1 MALTNLDKMKMLVDQ
16 TDDNLIDV
24 AGEGYVTLQWAKG
37 DLKMAKK
44 GVTDL
49 DSVGGWWIAK
59 ERCSDELGEALKGIG
74 WEETAYSLRDGGQI
88 ACYAA
93 KDIVF
98 SWIAER
104 SLTEYRVKD
113 GRDTK
118 VVRVG
123 GNVDW
128 ETLKPI
134 ATNNYVTKRLQ
145 VMIVLKGLEEF
156 EPMVITAAGSVQMC
170 LEARNRERSVKPT
183 VDAILGKALKS
194 VLKASK
200 AAPTYAFWIKV
211 GVSRDKKGEVVF
223 EERGTGTDTTH
234 MVLPMLYDVPESL
247 SKVTGDD
254 LEKHFVGD
262 FYGKF
267 TALREEALAEWVKAW
282 GENYTGEPSS
292 DNTSAAK
299 VKEEEPE
306 DMAL

>member
-1 MALTNLDKMKMLVDQ
+1 MAISNLEKMKMLVDQ

-24 AGEGYVTLQWAKG
+24 AGDGYVTLQWAKG
-37 DLKMAKK
+37 DKKMAMK

-49 DSVGGWWIAK
+49 DSTGGWWIAK
-59 ERCSDELGEALKGIG
+59 ERCSDELGEALKKIG
-74 WEETAYSLRDGGQI
+74 WEETSYSLRDGGQI
-88 ACYAA
+88 PCYAA

-98 SWIAER
+98 SWIADR

-128 ETLKPI
+128 ESLKPI

-170 LEARNRERSVKPT
+170 LDARNRHRSVKPT
-183 VDAILGKALKS
+183 VDAVLGKGFKAL
-194 VLKASK
+194 LKASK
-200 AAPTYAFWIKV
+200 AAPTCTFWVKV
-211 GVSRDKKGEVVF
+211 GVSRDEKGNVVF
-223 EERGTGTDTTH
+223 EERGTGSDTTH

-247 SKVTGDD
+247 SKLTESE
-254 LEKHFVGD
+254 LEKHLVGD
-262 FYGKF
+262 LYGKF
-267 TALREEALAEWVKAW
+267 VALREEALNEWVKAW
-282 GENYTGEPSS
+282 GEGYTGEVTG
-292 DNTSAAK
+292 DNSATAK
-299 VKEEEPE
+299 KEEEDPE
-306 DMAL
+306 DMPL

>member
-1 MALTNLDKMKMLVDQ
+1 MALSNLDKMKMMVDQ

-37 DLKMAKK
+37 DVKMANK

-59 ERCSDELGEALKGIG
+59 ERCSDELGEALKKNG
-74 WEETAYSLRDGGQI
+74 WEDTVYTTRNGDEI
-88 ACYAA
+88 PCYAA

-98 SWIAER
+98 SWIADR

-113 GRDTK
+113 GKDTK

-123 GNVDW
+123 GQTDW
-128 ETLKPI
+128 DSLRKI
-134 ATNNYVTKRLQ
+134 ANNNYVTKRLQ

-156 EPMVITAAGSVQMC
+156 EPMVITAAGSVQMA
-170 LEARNRERSVKPT
+170 LDARNRERSVKPT

-200 AAPTYAFWIKV
+200 SAPTCAFWVKV
-211 GVSRDKKGEVVF
+211 GISRDAKGKAIF
-223 EERGTGTDTTH
+223 EERGTGNDTTH

-247 SKVTGDD
+247 SKVTEED

-262 FYGKF
+262 LYGKF
-267 TALREEALAEWVKAW
+267 IALREEAMDEWVKAW
-282 GENYTGEPSS
+282 GENYTGDTNSADAP
-292 DNTSAAK
+292 AAK
-299 VKEEEPE
+299 KEDEDPD